1 MWAKLNGQIKEDKLK
16 LLQRLRDL
24 IMKDEDI
31 GLKDIEW

>member
-16 LLQRLRDL
+16 FLQRLRDL